1 MMRRAVSIRILAA
14 AVFCVAGLDRTAPKL
29 RAEDDPAAALVP
41 EIQRLV
47 EVYATVE
54 SEAADEAQP
63 ERAFY
68 EGAIPGM
75 LRTLDPHSSFFDP
88 SQFEQLK
95 QMQRSEEKGFG
106 TIVNV
111 VPGRVI
117 ILQTMEN
124 SPSAKAGLEA
134 GDEIL
139 AINNIALAPLEP
151 EQLIQLLAAA
161 RQKAAALDIRH
172 PGNARIF
179 RITLQPELIDSPSV
193 DRSFEIAPGIGYV
206 RIKSFDMR
214 TGSLAKEVIEKL
226 GGANLKGLVL
236 DLRDN
241 PGGAVQAAAETASL
255 FLAPKQLIFSIRGR
269 NQEEQQVR
277 VPDLA
282 EPYRFP
288 LTVLVDGRTASAAE
302 ILTGALQDHDRAT
315 ILGEPTYG
323 KGLVQNVFPLS
334 NNTGVALTV
343 AFYYTPSGR
352 SIQKPL
358 ASGSLDLSVTAKP
371 GLFYTESGREVHG
384 GGGIEPDELVWRS
397 AGSRLLQVID
407 ATGALTTF
415 ASEYVQ
421 SHSVDPSFEV
431 TAEILD
437 QLQVYLSA
445 RNIRP
450 NIADWLRDRDAIQS
464 KLKQEI
470 FNLKFGVEKGDQ
482 IEMQRD
488 PVVQRAREILSRSH

>member
-1 MMRRAVSIRILAA
+1 MQRWALLFVLASS
-14 AVFCVAGLDRTAPKL
+14 VL
-29 RAEDDPAAALVP
+29 RAEDDPAAALVS
-41 EIQRLV
+41 EIRKMADV
-47 EVYATVE
+47 FAVVD
-54 SEAADEAQP
+54 SEAADPVQS

-75 LRTLDPHSSFFDP
+75 LRTLDPHSSFFNP
-88 SQFEQLK
+88 GQFEQLK
-95 QMQRSEEKGFG
+95 QMQRSEVKGFG
-106 TIVNV
+106 TIVSI

-117 ILQTMEN
+117 ILQTMEG
-124 SPSAKAGLEA
+124 SPSAKAGMGA

-151 EQLIQLLAAA
+151 EQLVELLSYA

-172 PGNARIF
+172 PGNARVF
-179 RITLQPELIDSPSV
+179 RLTLAPELIDTPSV
-193 DRSFEIAPGIGYV
+193 DRNFEIAPGIGYL
-206 RIKSFDMR
+206 RIKSFEMR
-214 TGSLAKEVIEKL
+214 TGALVKEMIEKI

-241 PGGAVQAAAETASL
+241 PGGAVQAAAEIASL

-277 VPDLA
+277 VPDNA
-282 EPYRFP
+282 EPYKFP
-288 LTVLVDGRTASAAE
+288 MAVLVDGRTASAAE

-315 ILGEPTYG
+315 VLGEPTYG
-323 KGLVQNVFPLS
+323 KGLVQNVLPLS

-358 ASGSLDLSVTAKP
+358 ASGSLDVSAAAKP
-371 GLFYTESGREVHG
+371 GLFFTESGREVRG
-384 GGGIEPDELVWRS
+384 GGGIQPDEPVWRT
-397 AGSRLLQVID
+397 GISRLVQVME
-407 ATGALTTF
+407 ASGALTTF
-415 ASEYVQ
+415 AGEYVQ
-421 SHSVDPSFEV
+421 GHQIDAGFEV
-431 TAEILD
+431 TPAILD
-437 QLQVYLSA
+437 QLQAYLSA
-445 RNIRP
+445 RDIRP
-450 NIADWLRDRDAIQS
+450 GVGDWLGDRDAIQG

-488 PVVQRAREILSRSH
+488 AVVQRAREILTRPR

>member
-1 MMRRAVSIRILAA
+1 MMPRRATPFPIAAFSLAA
-14 AVFCVAGLDRTAPKL
+14 FLVSSAPL
-29 RAEDDPAAALVP
+29 RADDDPAAALVP
-41 EIQRLV
+41 ELSKMV
-47 EVYATVE
+47 DVFATVE
-54 SEAADEAQP
+54 SEAADAVTSDH
-63 ERAFY
+63 AIY

-95 QMQRSEEKGFG
+95 QMQQSEVKGFG
-106 TIVNV
+106 TIVSI

-117 ILQTMEN
+117 VLQTMDG
-124 SPSAKAGLEA
+124 SPAAKSGLSA

-151 EQLIQLLAAA
+151 EQLVELLSYA
-161 RQKAAALDIRH
+161 RQKAAALDVRH
-172 PGNARIF
+172 PGNIRVF
-179 RITLQPELIDSPSV
+179 RLTLSPELIDTPSV
-193 DRSFEIAPGIGYV
+193 DRSFQIAPGIGYL
-206 RIKSFDMR
+206 RIKSFDQR
-214 TGSLAKEVIEKL
+214 TGSLVKDLLEKL

-236 DLRDN
+236 DLREN

-255 FLAPKQLIFSIRGR
+255 FLAPKQLIFSVRGR

-277 VPDLA
+277 VPEATDS
-282 EPYRFP
+282 YKFP
-288 LTVLVDGRTASAAE
+288 MAVLVDGSTASAAE

-315 ILGEPTYG
+315 VFGEPTYG
-323 KGLVQNVFPLS
+323 KALVQNVLPLS

-358 ASGSLDLSVTAKP
+358 ASGSLDISLAAKP
-371 GLFYTESGREVHG
+371 GVFFTESGREVHG
-384 GGGIEPDELVWRS
+384 GGGIQPDQLVFR
-397 AGSRLLQVID
+397 APESRLLQVLD

-415 ASEYVQ
+415 AGEYVT
-421 SHSVDPSFEV
+421 SHEIDPAFVV
-431 TAEILD
+431 TPAILD
-437 QLQVYLSA
+437 QLQAYLSA
-445 RNIRP
+445 RDIRP
-450 NIADWLRDRDAIQS
+450 GVSDWLQNRDAIQS
-464 KLKQEI
+464 KLTQDI

-488 PVVQRAREILSRSH
+488 QVVQKALESLLPR